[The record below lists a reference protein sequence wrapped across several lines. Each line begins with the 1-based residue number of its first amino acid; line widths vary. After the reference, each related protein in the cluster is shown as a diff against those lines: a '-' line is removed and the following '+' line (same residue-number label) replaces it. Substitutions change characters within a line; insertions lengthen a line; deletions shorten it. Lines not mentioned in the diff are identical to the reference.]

1 MQSCGLVA
9 LRVTQETAFNLWS
22 KPTTRWQSR
31 CLRRGT
37 GVPAPHNIVRRFLST
52 PPTSGSVK
60 NPVGFMGKIVAFA
73 DKRPLVV
80 GTVIATIKTA
90 LADLLVQRAV
100 EKKSWDEIDWRRN
113 RAFLGFGFLYLGVGM
128 YFVYVK
134 GFRILFKGVDEFCR
148 KPFRDKIR
156 DRKGLVLLSKQVF
169 ADILIIQ
176 PFMFWP
182 TYYTF
187 KEFCFSP
194 PSDTRK
200 PGAIV
205 VDALQKARMHSFAD
219 NVGMGAFWI
228 PANYYIYALPMYLRL
243 PVNHGVSFLWCCILS
258 LWRGSKESAIANETV
273 G

>member
-1 MQSCGLVA
+1 MCHCRDRNAILSVVFYSVVIIPCRTYWGASQACS
-9 LRVTQETAFNLWS
+9 LW
-22 KPTTRWQSR
+22 RRR
-31 CLRRGT
+31 CHLENT
-37 GVPAPHNIVRRFLST
+37 GE
-52 PPTSGSVK
+52 
-60 NPVGFMGKIVAFA
+60 M
-73 DKRPLVV
+73 
-80 GTVIATIKTA
+80 
-90 LADLLVQRAV
+90 RAV
-100 EKKSWDEIDWRRN
+100 DTNTELIS
-113 RAFLGFGFLYLGVGM
+113 
-128 YFVYVK
+128 
-134 GFRILFKGVDEFCR
+134 RIL
-148 KPFRDKIR
+148 
-156 DRKGLVLLSKQVF
+156 LQLSKQVF